1 MDLIVVG
8 QGRAGGS
15 LTLAARAAGHD
26 VVGVLSRNE
35 TGDYGPLLAW
45 DTDLPATDLVLIAV
59 TDGAVAEVAARIAPH
74 ITGKPLVAHVS
85 GFVSLEALEPIR
97 SRGLDVG
104 SFHPLQ
110 TLPEPVRGADALAGS
125 TAAITGVDTVVD
137 VLAGFARSLGMEP
150 MRIADHQKPAYHAA
164 AAAAANFVVT
174 SLAVAAD
181 LLDSADVPLDAVRPL
196 VRQVIDNAF
205 EVGPENALTGPIAR
219 GDFDTVRG
227 QLAAATAV
235 SEELGVQF
243 RLLAEATARRAGRDP
258 ADLAE

>member
-15 LTLAARAAGHD
+15 LTVAAKAAGHNI
-26 VVGVLSRNE
+26 VGVLSRNE
-35 TGDYGPLLAW
+35 TDDYGALLAW
-45 DTDLPATDLVLIAV
+45 DTRLPEVDLVLIAV
-59 TDGAVAEVAARIAPH
+59 TDGAVAEVAERIAPH
-74 ITGKPLVAHVS
+74 ITGMPLVAHVS
-85 GFVSLEALEPIR
+85 GFVALEALEPVR

-110 TLPEPVRGADALAGS
+110 TLPEPERGALALAGS
-125 TAAITGVDTVVD
+125 TAAITGVDTVAET
-137 VLAGFARSLGMEP
+137 LGRFARSLGMDP

-181 LLDSADVPLDAVRPL
+181 LLEAAAVPLEAVRPL
-196 VRQVIDNAF
+196 VRRVVDNAF
-205 EVGPENALTGPIAR
+205 EVGPDSALTGPIAR
-219 GDFDTVRG
+219 GDFATVRG

-235 SEELGVQF
+235 SEELGAQF

-258 ADLAE
+258 GGLTE